1 MTVAADHGLSKVV
14 ADTTLDNIPSQRTL
28 IRAGFRLVSADDEL
42 TRHSSPMS
50 HQPES
55 ISQTSKRRTLATT
68 CRAGSRS

>member
-42 TRHSSPMS
+42 TYYEALLAHEPSARVDKSDEQATNARHDV
-50 HQPES
+50 
-55 ISQTSKRRTLATT
+55 
-68 CRAGSRS
+68 